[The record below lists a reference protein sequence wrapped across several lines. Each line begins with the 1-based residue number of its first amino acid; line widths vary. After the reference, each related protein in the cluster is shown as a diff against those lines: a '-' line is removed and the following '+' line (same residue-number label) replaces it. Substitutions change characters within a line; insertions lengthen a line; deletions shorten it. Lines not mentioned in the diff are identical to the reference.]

1 MRGALAGAW
10 LLGLGI
16 VTWRQV
22 KGGAHMPVP
31 GALLAVTGM
40 FAVLG
45 VVADVYPASQTFV
58 VVTAY
63 GLDLAGVLNL
73 WPAGLGGRIAGHE
86 HGKRIRY
93 DTGAGHEH
101 GSRPGLGGF
110 HRGQDRSTG
119 RHDHGRPDHS
129 RLVGTPAGH

>member
-73 WPAGLGGRIAGHE
+73 WPAGLGGQVLTIGLGVTAGLIIAGLLA
-86 HGKRIRY
+86 RV
-93 DTGAGHEH
+93 
-101 GSRPGLGGF
+101 LG
-110 HRGQDRSTG
+110 
-119 RHDHGRPDHS
+119 
-129 RLVGTPAGH
+129 